1 LFLPY
6 EVLLVLL
13 VLQDRKEP
21 VVRMERLAHKVL
33 LGQRGPQVLREL
45 QAQVEPMAKMV
56 KMVPV
61 RIK

>member
-6 EVLLVLL
+6 EVRLVLL
-13 VLQDRKEP
+13 VLQDRKEL
-21 VVRMERLAHKVL
+21 VVRMERLARRVL
-33 LGQRGPQVLREL
+33 LGQWGQQVLREL

-56 KMVPV
+56 KMALA